1 MQNTIRYLYSVPSI
15 ATWVLFNEGWGQF
28 NAAGATVMAKELD
41 KTRPIDQA
49 SGWFDEGSGDFR
61 SVHNYF
67 RPLAVEKDPKNR
79 AFVISEYGGFTCHID
94 GHSSVDRVFGYKKY
108 DNLEA
113 LGVAYYNVI
122 NANIIPLI
130 SKGLSGAVYTQV
142 SDVEEEVNG
151 LMTYDRKITK
161 VNPDL
166 DPNVYARLHRD

>member
-1 MQNTIRYLYSVPSI
+1 M
-15 ATWVLFNEGWGQF
+15 
-28 NAAGATVMAKELD
+28 
-41 KTRPIDQA
+41 
-49 SGWFDEGSGDFR
+49 
-61 SVHNYF
+61 
-67 RPLAVEKDPKNR
+67 EKDPKNR